1 MRFFSAENKFF
12 AKSPGVYLPKT
23 LTINLFR
30 KHFLQ
35 QKKCVMEKKMIE
47 TCAILRIL
55 AATLTQ
61 KVTDCCAVTEDVVAF
76 SVMMMTLSS
85 LAVVQAKR

>member
-1 MRFFSAENKFF
+1 
-12 AKSPGVYLPKT
+12 
-23 LTINLFR
+23 
-30 KHFLQ
+30 
-35 QKKCVMEKKMIE
+35 MEKKMIE

-61 KVTDCCAVTEDVVAF
+61 KMTDCCAVTEGVVAF
-76 SVMMMTLSS
+76 SVMMMILSS

>member
-1 MRFFSAENKFF
+1 MSD
-12 AKSPGVYLPKT
+12 G
-23 LTINLFR
+23 
-30 KHFLQ
+30 
-35 QKKCVMEKKMIE
+35 EKRIE

-55 AATLTQ
+55 AAKWAQ
-61 KVTDCCAVTEDVVAF
+61 KMTDYCTVTEGVVAF